1 LLKKKRRE
9 VSESFSGS
17 SRRRLIKEDP
27 WTVCVMREG
36 LRPVHP
42 AYLVTVAC
50 SSIPDARSSD
60 NEKRKMDHEL

>member
-1 LLKKKRRE
+1 MIISSLYKKYKEKLCVILMKRLSKKLLKKKRRE

-42 AYLVTVAC
+42 AY
-50 SSIPDARSSD
+50 
-60 NEKRKMDHEL
+60 